1 MEVSSL
7 IIISIVGLLIQYLI
21 VAYAVHNA
29 TAIMRQHSKIQT
41 ALFSQMARKAGVTE
55 DEIQEALNTK

>member
-29 TAIMRQHSKIQT
+29 TAIIRQFKDSNCFIQ
-41 ALFSQMARKAGVTE
+41 SNGKEGR
-55 DEIQEALNTK
+55 NY